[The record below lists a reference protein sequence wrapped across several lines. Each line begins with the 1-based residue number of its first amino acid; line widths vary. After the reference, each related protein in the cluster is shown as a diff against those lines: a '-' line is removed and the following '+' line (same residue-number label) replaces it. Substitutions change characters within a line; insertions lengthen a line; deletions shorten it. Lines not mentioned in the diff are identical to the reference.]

1 MSDLGRKILFGDDGG
16 KDFTNE
22 SLPKTR
28 KKQFMY
34 LVKTRLHKLFYIN
47 LLVLLFA
54 IPLMLWH
61 TLCLTYSFSFG
72 EITVE
77 NIGEYIYFLLYY
89 KSIPNV
95 LLTIIAFFGIAG
107 GLHTIRLIS
116 WGEPITL
123 PKTFFRGIK
132 LNLKQ
137 FSIIGFICGIVIAL
151 YDFAFT
157 MVSYSSGD
165 SSFVMGLSFF
175 GLLISVVFMLSI
187 SAFLLTL
194 CSTYNIKFTTALKN
208 SIILFVKNIFST
220 FKILCITVLPVT
232 IAFAIGNIYL
242 DLIAQVILGLGGFSY
257 CIMKILLYT
266 NEFYDEYIN
275 VKDYPEFYRKGLAAL
290 DGGLQPE
297 VSDVE
302 N

>member
-1 MSDLGRKILFGDDGG
+1 MSDFGRKILFGDDNG

-47 LLVLLFA
+47 LLVLFFA

-77 NIGEYIYFLLYY
+77 NIGEYIYFLIYY

-95 LLTIIAFFGIAG
+95 LLTILALLGIAG

-116 WGEPITL
+116 WGEPISL

-137 FSIIGFICGIVIAL
+137 FSAIGLIFGIVFAL
-151 YDFAFT
+151 YDLAVT

-165 SSFVMGLSFF
+165 SPFIMGLSVC
-175 GLLISVVFMLSI
+175 GLLVSAIFMLSI
-187 SAFLLTL
+187 AVYMLTL
-194 CSTYNIKFTTALKN
+194 CSTYNIKFATALK
-208 SIILFVKNIFST
+208 SGIVLFVKNIFST
-220 FKILCITVLPVT
+220 VKLLCITVLPSVV
-232 IAFAIGNIYL
+232 IFAIGNIYL

-257 CIMKILLYT
+257 SILKVSLYT

-275 VKDYPEFYRKGLAAL
+275 IKDYPEFYRKGLASL
-290 DGGLQPE
+290 DDGLYSG